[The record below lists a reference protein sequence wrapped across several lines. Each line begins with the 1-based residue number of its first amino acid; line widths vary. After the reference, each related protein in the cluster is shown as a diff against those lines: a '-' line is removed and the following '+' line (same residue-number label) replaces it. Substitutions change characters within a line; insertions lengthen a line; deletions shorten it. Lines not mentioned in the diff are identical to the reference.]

1 MLQDGQDCSL
11 GRPGGAPGAQQA
23 SQQTN
28 RGERWEGEGR
38 LLMLSRQ
45 VIQAEGPSMVMGE
58 DIRGQT
64 SLILTYHRHM
74 FGLGEHYN
82 SVAVL

>member
-1 MLQDGQDCSL
+1 MELLALSRL
-11 GRPGGAPGAQQA
+11 LNRPIEVRDKTGG
-23 SQQTN
+23 
-28 RGERWEGEGR
+28 GERERR
-38 LLMLSRQ
+38 LLLLSRQ

>member
-1 MLQDGQDCSL
+1 MELLALSRL
-11 GRPGGAPGAQQA
+11 LNRPIEVRDKSGG
-23 SQQTN
+23 
-28 RGERWEGEGR
+28 GEREER
-38 LLMLSRQ
+38 LLLLSRQ

-82 SVAVL
+82 SVSVL